1 MGIVLWQPLHN
12 CHGSPF
18 QRVLKISM
26 NVLKFFVGI
35 CIHYFALIN
44 PFSIFATEKLFLS
57 VAIEPGVAPVTS
69 GFEAVTLGPLD
80 IQPLERFKVLYS
92 CFGRKLD
99 HMTHIIP

>member
-1 MGIVLWQPLHN
+1 
-12 CHGSPF
+12 
-18 QRVLKISM
+18 M

-44 PFSIFATEKLFLS
+44 PFSILATEKLFLS

-80 IQPLERFKVLYS
+80 IQPLQRFKVLYS